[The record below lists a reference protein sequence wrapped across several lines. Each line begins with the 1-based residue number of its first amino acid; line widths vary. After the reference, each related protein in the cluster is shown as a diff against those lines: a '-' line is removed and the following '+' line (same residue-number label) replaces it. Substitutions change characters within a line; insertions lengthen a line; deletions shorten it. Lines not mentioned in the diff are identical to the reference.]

1 VETFSA
7 VQGPNAMPDVPWP
20 LGPGQRRTSGGMT
33 WSSGVAMAGAE
44 GGVDERV
51 VDASRADLIGSS
63 CNHPVTWR
71 DVS

>member
-1 VETFSA
+1 
-7 VQGPNAMPDVPWP
+7 
-20 LGPGQRRTSGGMT
+20 MT